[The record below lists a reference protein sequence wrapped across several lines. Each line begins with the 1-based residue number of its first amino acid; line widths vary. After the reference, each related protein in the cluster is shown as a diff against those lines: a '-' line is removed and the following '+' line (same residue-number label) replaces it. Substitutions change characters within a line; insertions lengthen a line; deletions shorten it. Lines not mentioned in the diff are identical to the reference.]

1 MSPQMACLRGSIIT
15 LVAFV
20 WLISTVCFQ
29 MSPQIA
35 CLRRC
40 IVTLVAFVWLFSN
53 VCFRNEPSNCIF
65 EKMPVTPVAIIVFV
79 STLCIVTPWLL
90 LFFLFSTVYFQMTPQ
105 ITCLTRCI
113 VALVAFFFFFFYCCF
128 QLSPQFACLR
138 ICLVTAIPIAK
149 QSHWQHLFDAFFI
162 CVFSNESSNH
172 LLKI

>member
-1 MSPQMACLRGSIIT
+1 MFPQIIARGIVA
-15 LVAFV
+15 LAAFV
-20 WLISTVCFQ
+20 WLISTVRFQ

-113 VALVAFFFFFFYCCF
+113 VALVAFFYCCF

>member
-1 MSPQMACLRGSIIT
+1 MYFPIG
-15 LVAFV
+15 
-20 WLISTVCFQ
+20 
-29 MSPQIA
+29 
-35 CLRRC
+35 C
-40 IVTLVAFVWLFSN
+40 IFWTYLHCAFSN
-53 VCFRNEPSNCIF
+53 ESSNCLF
-65 EKMPVTPVAIIVFV
+65 EKMHSHTGCICLTFLQCLFSKWALKLHIWEDASHTSCNHCIRS

-113 VALVAFFFFFFYCCF
+113 VALVAFFYCCF